1 MVKVMRQTEG
11 GGLPVGGGGGGGLM
25 THSDGYVTTE
35 SIAFK

>member
-1 MVKVMRQTEG
+1 MGEG
-11 GGLPVGGGGGGGLM
+11 LLPYRGGRAACSWGWGGSLM